1 MRRIISFLI
10 VSLSVGMAAAD
21 GDLPRKGEEF
31 EFNGHPAHIFAAPE
45 PAAGK
50 PWVWYMP
57 TLKGFALA
65 GKKAYFNG
73 FRRAGIALAGYDL
86 GEVRGA
92 PSSTEQFTLFYNEMV
107 RRGWSPKPI
116 ILGQSRGGLQ
126 MLGWAM
132 RHPEKTQALVGI
144 YPVCNLETW
153 GLKNKPVTLA
163 DYKMTEAELRA
174 RLPEFNPLDNLQGLI
189 ANKVPIFIVQGDIDK
204 AVPYDE
210 NVRLLKERYEAGGG
224 PISVKLIIGEGH
236 LGSPAFYECPEL
248 IDFVLKQAKAK
259 TK

>member
-1 MRRIISFLI
+1 MKQIIRL
-10 VSLSVGMAAAD
+10 LALALTVGTAFAAD
-21 GDLPRKGEEF
+21 ALPKTGEKF
-31 EFNGHPAHIFAAPE
+31 ELNGRPAYIYAAPE
-45 PAAGK
+45 PAEGK

-65 GKKAYFNG
+65 GKKAYFDG

-92 PSSTEQFTLFYNEMV
+92 PASTEQFTLFYNEMV

-144 YPVCNLETW
+144 YPVCDLATW
-153 GLKNKPVTLA
+153 GMKNLPVTLA

-174 RLPEFNPLDNLQGLI
+174 RLPEFNPLDNLKGLI
-189 ANKVPIFIVQGDIDK
+189 VHKVPIFVVQGDIDK
-204 AVPYDE
+204 AVPYRDH
-210 NVRLLKERYEAGGG
+210 VLVLKERYEAGGA
-224 PISVKLIIGEGH
+224 PITVKLIVGQGH
-236 LGSPAFYECPEL
+236 LGSPAFYECQEL

-259 TK
+259 KQ

>member
-1 MRRIISFLI
+1 MRRILCCLI
-10 VSLSVGMAAAD
+10 LSLNVVLAAAE

-31 EFNGHPAHIFAAPE
+31 QFHGYPAHIFPAPE

-65 GKKAYFNG
+65 GKKAYFDG

-92 PSSTEQFTLFYNEMV
+92 PASTEQFTLFYQEMV

-116 ILGQSRGGLQ
+116 LLGQSRGGLQ

-132 RHPEKTQALVGI
+132 RHPDKTQALVGI
-144 YPVCNLETW
+144 YPVCNLATW
-153 GLKNKPVTLA
+153 GLKNMPVTLA
-163 DYKMTEAELRA
+163 DYRLTETELRA

-189 ANKVPIFIVQGDIDK
+189 AHRVPIFVVQGDIDK

-210 NVRLLKERYEAGGG
+210 NVRLLKERYAAGGG
-224 PISVKLIIGEGH
+224 SITVKLIVGEGH
-236 LGSPAFYECPEL
+236 LGSPSFYACPEL
-248 IDFVLKQAKAK
+248 IEFVLQQAQAQ